1 MLGCYAGMGKGKYQ
15 RAPTR
20 KVLEEMAQH
29 QVAKRSPARDR
40 DRFIAFSFAA
50 ADVVFE
56 LDTWGN
62 IQFAGGATQ
71 WLLHETESELIG
83 QSILDKVDS
92 DQRALLKA
100 VMNQCRIL
108 GRANATVIRF
118 GDEATRFRTATV
130 YGTYLPEYPDSVYL
144 SIQSG
149 RPRVIAAD
157 LGDATKDKDTGLLDA
172 DSFAKLATE
181 LAVSQPEACANLFMT
196 LMELQGFESTRESM
210 DEESER
216 DFVENIVAYL
226 QALSVDGTFAGRLED
241 DKFGLI
247 HDGNLDQEA
256 VIRGLKE
263 QPFAENLKVET
274 VDLPID
280 SHGMSEKDIARA
292 LAYTIKE
299 FAEENEEFTLTS
311 LAGAYTDMLSE
322 TKEKLQRFQQTV
334 ANGEFDIHLQPI
346 IHLETGKVHHYEALS
361 RLHELGPDASP
372 FQFITFAEDVGV
384 IGDFDLA
391 VCRKAIAQ
399 VQYANQH
406 SGKLSVAINVS
417 GRSLKSDI
425 FVDEL
430 MALLLSCS
438 EIRSQLM
445 FELTESSQI
454 KNLERTNEILKKLRQ
469 LGHAVC
475 LDDFGAGAAGYQY
488 LRQLET
494 DYVKIDGVYVH
505 EAEDSQSGRAF
516 LKSMARL
523 CQDLDIATIG
533 ECVETNG
540 QAELLKD
547 IGVQYAQ
554 GFLFGRPEL
563 RVSGVCEP
571 FKSRS
576 AESDLDDD

>member
-1 MLGCYAGMGKGKYQ
+1 
-15 RAPTR
+15 
-20 KVLEEMAQH
+20 MAQH
-29 QVAKRSPARDR
+29 QAAPNSPARDR

-50 ADVVFE
+50 ADAVFE

-62 IQFAGGATQ
+62 IQFAGGATK
-71 WLLHETESELIG
+71 WLLRQTESELIG
-83 QSILDKVDS
+83 QSILDKVDA

-118 GDEATRFRTATV
+118 GDQATRFRTATV
-130 YGTYLPEYPDSVYL
+130 YGSFLPEYPESVFL

-149 RPRVIAAD
+149 RPHVVPAE

-210 DEESER
+210 DDETEQ

-247 HDGNLDQEA
+247 HEGSLDQEA

-263 QPFAENLKVET
+263 QPGAEDLVVQA

-280 SHGMSEKDIARA
+280 SQDMSEKDVARA

-322 TKEKLQRFQQTV
+322 TKVKLERFQQTV
-334 ANGEFDIHLQPI
+334 LNGEFDIHLQPI
-346 IHLETGKVHHYEALS
+346 VELETLHVHHYEALS
-361 RLHELGPDASP
+361 RLHDLGPDASP

-399 VQYANQH
+399 VQHADGH
-406 SGKLSVAINVS
+406 SGNLSIAVNVS

-430 MALLLSCS
+430 MQLLLSCGD
-438 EIRSQLM
+438 IRKQLM

-469 LGHAVC
+469 MGHAVC

-494 DYVKIDGVYVH
+494 DYVKIDGVYVQ
-505 EAEDSQSGRAF
+505 EAEESQSGRAF
-516 LKSMARL
+516 LKSMSRL
-523 CQDLDIATIG
+523 CQDLGIATIG

-540 QAELLKD
+540 QAEMLKE

-554 GFLFGRPEL
+554 GFLFGRPEP
-563 RVSGVCEP
+563 RVSGACEP
-571 FKSRS
+571 FFSRS
-576 AESDLDDD
+576 EDDQDDD

>member
-1 MLGCYAGMGKGKYQ
+1 
-15 RAPTR
+15 
-20 KVLEEMAQH
+20 MAQH
-29 QVAKRSPARDR
+29 QVASHPRASDR

-56 LDTWGN
+56 VDTWGK
-62 IQFAGGATQ
+62 IQFAGGATN
-71 WLLHETESELIG
+71 WLLHQPEDELIG
-83 QSILDKVDS
+83 QSILSKVDA
-92 DQRALLKA
+92 DQRSLLKA

-118 GDEATRFRTATV
+118 GDPEKRFRTGTV
-130 YGTYLPEYPDSVYL
+130 YGTFLPKYPDSVFL

-157 LGDATKDKDTGLLDA
+157 MSDASKDKDTGLLDA
-172 DSFAKLATE
+172 DSFAKLATD

-196 LMELQGFESTRESM
+196 LMELDGFESTREAM
-210 DEESER
+210 DDESER

-247 HDGNLDQEA
+247 HEGNLDKEA
-256 VIRGLKE
+256 VIKGLKE
-263 QPFAENLKVET
+263 QPGAENLEVEA

-299 FAEENEEFTLTS
+299 FAEDNEEFTLTS
-311 LAGAYTDMLSE
+311 LAGAYTNMLSE
-322 TKEKLQRFQQTV
+322 TKDKLQKFQKTV
-334 ANGEFDIHLQPI
+334 VNGEFDIHLQPI
-346 IHLETGKVHHYEALS
+346 VDLQTGQVHHYEALS
-361 RLHELGPDASP
+361 RLHELGPEASP

-391 VCRKAIAQ
+391 VCRKAITQ
-399 VQYANQH
+399 VQHANQH

-430 MALLLSCS
+430 MQLLLSCS
-438 EIRSQLM
+438 EIRKQLM

-454 KNLERTNEILKKLRQ
+454 KNLERTNAILKKLRQ
-469 LGHAVC
+469 MGHAVC

-516 LKSMARL
+516 LKSMSRL
-523 CQDLDIATIG
+523 CQDLEIATIG

-540 QAELLKD
+540 QAELLKE
-547 IGVQYAQ
+547 IGVQFAQ
-554 GFLFGRPEL
+554 GFLFGRPEP
-563 RVSGVCEP
+563 RVSGICEP
-571 FKSRS
+571 FQSRS
-576 AESDLDDD
+576 KDFDLPDDD

>member
-1 MLGCYAGMGKGKYQ
+1 
-15 RAPTR
+15 
-20 KVLEEMAQH
+20 MAQRQAAPH
-29 QVAKRSPARDR
+29 SSARDR

-56 LDTWGN
+56 VDTWGK

-71 WLLHETESELIG
+71 WLLRQTESELIG
-83 QSILDKVDS
+83 QSILGKVDK

-108 GRANATVIRF
+108 GRANATVISF
-118 GDEATRFRTATV
+118 GNNESRFRTGTV
-130 YGTYLPEYPDSVYL
+130 YGTFLPEYPDSVFL

-149 RPRVIAAD
+149 RPRVIASDMGEAS
-157 LGDATKDKDTGLLDA
+157 KDQDTGLLDA
-172 DSFAKLATE
+172 DSFAKLATD

-196 LMELQGFESTRESM
+196 LMELQGFESARESM
-210 DEESER
+210 DDESEQ
-216 DFVENIVAYL
+216 DFVDNIVAYL

-247 HDGNLDQEA
+247 HEGSLDKDA
-256 VIRGLKE
+256 VIQGLKE
-263 QPFAENLKVET
+263 QPGAENLEVEA

-280 SHGMSEKDIARA
+280 SHGMSEKDVARA

-299 FAEENEEFTLTS
+299 FAEDNEEFTLTS
-311 LAGAYTDMLSE
+311 LAGAYTNMLSE
-322 TKEKLQRFQQTV
+322 TKDKLEKFQQTV
-334 ANGEFDIHLQPI
+334 LNGEFDIHLQPI
-346 IHLETGKVHHYEALS
+346 VDLQTEQVHHYEALS
-361 RLHELGPDASP
+361 RLHELGPEASP

-399 VQYANQH
+399 VQHANKH

-417 GRSLKSDI
+417 GRSLKSDV

-430 MALLLSCS
+430 MNLLISCS

-469 LGHAVC
+469 MGHAVC

-505 EAEDSQSGRAF
+505 EAEDNQSGRAF
-516 LKSMARL
+516 LKSMSRL
-523 CQDLDIATIG
+523 CQDLGIATIG
-533 ECVETNG
+533 ECVETSG
-540 QAELLKD
+540 QAELLKE
-547 IGVQYAQ
+547 IGVQFAQ
-554 GFLFGRPEL
+554 GFLFGRPEP
-563 RVSGVCEP
+563 RVSGICEP
-571 FKSRS
+571 FQSRPNEFDEYD
-576 AESDLDDD
+576 A